1 MLLLI
6 SGDWWSALSGTQQ
19 IFWGISIV
27 FSVLFCIQFIFGL
40 IGIDAD
46 ADMEISGDM
55 DMDMDMDM
63 DGDYSLDADFTVFS
77 TRSIIAFFTFFGW
90 TGVAS
95 LNAGASLMTTLIASS
110 ISGSLAMAMV
120 GVLMWQFSKLSQ
132 DGNIDINDALFQTG
146 EVYLRIPPKDKGQG
160 KVHINIQGS
169 LKEVDAITESTEAI
183 PTGAFI
189 RVEEV
194 LDNRLLVVSQ
204 VK

>member
-1 MLLLI
+1 MLLLTF
-6 SGDWWSALSGTQQ
+6 GNWWSALSGIQQ

-46 ADMEISGDM
+46 ADMDISGDL
-55 DMDMDMDM
+55 DTDA
-63 DGDYSLDADFTVFS
+63 DYSLDADFTVFS

-110 ISGSLAMAMV
+110 ISGSLAMVMV
-120 GVLMWQFSKLSQ
+120 GFLMWQFSKLSQ

-169 LKEVDAITESTEAI
+169 LKEVDAITEATDAI
-183 PTGAFI
+183 PTGAFVKV
-189 RVEEV
+189 VEV
-194 LDNRLLVVSQ
+194 VDNRLLLVNQ

>member
-1 MLLLI
+1 MLLLL
-6 SGDWWSALSGTQQ
+6 SGDWWSALSGIQQ
-19 IFWGISIV
+19 FFWGISIV

-40 IGIDAD
+40 IGVDAD
-46 ADMEISGDM
+46 ADMEISGDI
-55 DMDMDMDM
+55 DMDM

-90 TGVAS
+90 TGVLS

-110 ISGSLAMAMV
+110 VSGSLAMVLV
-120 GVLMWQFSKLSQ
+120 GFLMWQFSKLDQ
-132 DGNIDINDALFQTG
+132 AGNIDINDALFQTG
-146 EVYLRIPPKDKGQG
+146 EVYLRIPAKDKGQG

-169 LKEVDAITESTEAI
+169 LKEVDAITEAAEAI
-183 PTGAFI
+183 PTGSFV
-189 RVEEV
+189 RVVEV